1 MSVENLN
8 DVMRGYKASC
18 VCALLLAHSAE
29 ELIWLVGGRPYR
41 CICAGEC
48 DVLKATMIQIET
60 PEAVQQQC

>member
-29 ELIWLVGGRPYR
+29 ELIWPVGEDLTGVS
-41 CICAGEC
+41 
-48 DVLKATMIQIET
+48 VLESVM
-60 PEAVQQQC
+60 C